1 MSTGNEKETLEVMEI
16 MYILTCFNRSDQV
29 CTATPNIIYFFLK
42 RVPGNVLNITLSEHK
57 PLITLQ
63 VLPVVSFTVKHCF
76 TIFFDRLTL
85 HKHTTDAFNK
95 NSNSFPC
102 QLCCHQSMQCA
113 NLCVI

>member
-76 TIFFDRLTL
+76 TIFLTDS
-85 HKHTTDAFNK
+85 HCTNT
-95 NSNSFPC
+95 
-102 QLCCHQSMQCA
+102 QLTPSIKIAIHFLASYAVIKVCNVQI
-113 NLCVI
+113 CV